1 MKVGFYQYRP
11 VFGNVSQN
19 LNKVVTKL
27 DNIQADLI
35 VLPELAFTG
44 YYFKDRSEVKT
55 LAEDPARST
64 TVDALS
70 ALCKKGKFHLVT
82 GFTEK
87 AKDKYF
93 NSALLV
99 GPKGVEHVYR
109 KIHLFNEE
117 KIWFDDGDIPLQ
129 VNSIGNV
136 RIGMMVCFDWIFP
149 EVTRVLA
156 LQGADIICH
165 PSNLVLG
172 YCQQTMLTRCLEN
185 KVYAITTNRYGY
197 DKRPHGNLRFT
208 GHSQIVAPGGKLIY
222 RARSQRDELLV
233 MDIDPMLA
241 RDKSIT
247 PLNEV
252 LRDRRPQYYSAINLK
267 QGKKV

>member
-1 MKVGFYQYRP
+1 MKIGFYQYRP
-11 VFGNVSQN
+11 VFGKVSHN
-19 LNKVVTKL
+19 LDKVLGKL
-27 DNIQADLI
+27 AGVQADLI

-44 YYFKDRSEVKT
+44 YYFKDRAEVKT
-55 LAEDPARST
+55 LAEDPKKSE
-64 TVDALS
+64 TVS
-70 ALCKKGKFHLVT
+70 ALTALCRKNNLHLVT

-87 AKDKYF
+87 ARDKYF
-93 NSALLV
+93 NSALLI
-99 GPKGVEHVYR
+99 GPKGVRHIYR
-109 KIHLFNEE
+109 KLHLFNEE
-117 KIWFDDGDIPLQ
+117 TRWFDDGDVPLQ
-129 VNSIGNV
+129 VNRIGDT
-136 RIGMMVCFDWIFP
+136 RIGMMVCFDWAFP

-208 GHSQIVAPGGKLIY
+208 GRSQVVAPGGTLIH
-222 RARSQRDELLV
+222 RARSQSEELFV

-252 LRDRRPQYYSAINLK
+252 LRDRRPQYYSDLNIK
-267 QGKKV
+267 QRRKA